1 MNIQINSEKFKDM
14 SYETA
19 VGELN
24 RLIGILE
31 RSEGTFD
38 ELMQVYKE
46 AFEYYTYCT
55 QYLAVAAEKIKDFNA
70 YIAGISNN
78 QGDM

>member
-1 MNIQINSEKFKDM
+1 MNIQLNSEKFKDM

-19 VGELN
+19 VGELK

-55 QYLAVAAEKIKDFNA
+55 QYLSVAAEKIKDFNS
-70 YIAGISNN
+70 YITGISNN